1 MSRSKHPIAHY
12 PFGLYFLYEA
22 IWHLL
27 IPFVI
32 LRLLWR
38 SRHHRGYRQHIAE
51 RFGFYGAKKLQTQP
65 IWIHAVSVG
74 ETHATQA
81 LIERLLHEGH
91 PVLLTHMTPTGREA
105 GSALYWKAIQ
115 QGRLQQV
122 YLPYDIC
129 WAIERFLKR
138 FRPQLGLLMETEAWP
153 GFVFRAHQL
162 GIPLF
167 LINARLSERSFKRV
181 QSFGQAGQILFQS
194 FTGILAQSGHDA
206 KRYQALGVKNVH
218 IVGNMKFDIASQPET
233 LALGMHWKN
242 AIQVQGRLAVCAAST
257 RAGEE
262 MIILEAWKHILT
274 TNNWTSPPLLMMV
287 PRHPDRFSEVA
298 DLIYQSGLA
307 FERRSGMS
315 DPRSSEEV
323 DPSLHW
329 AKIDVLLGDSMGE
342 MAAYYA
348 ASDFVVMGGS
358 LLPTGGQNLIE
369 ACANGCPVILGP
381 HTYNFQKASE
391 DAIAC
396 GAAIRVT
403 GDLHSELINALAK
416 AIEELLV
423 NNAERKKRT
432 DYALDFAAEHQGAT
446 QRILDQLKPALQ
458 N

>member
-315 DPRSSEEV
+315 DPRSSEEL

-432 DYALDFAAEHQGAT
+432 DYALEFAAEHQGAT

>member
-315 DPRSSEEV
+315 DPRSSEEL

>member
-12 PFGLYFLYEA
+12 PFGLYFLYEV

-51 RFGFYGAKKLQTQP
+51 RFGFYEAKKLQTQP

-81 LIERLLHEGH
+81 LIERLLHEGR

-298 DLIYQSGLA
+298 DLIYQSGLT

-315 DPRSSEEV
+315 DPRSSEEL